1 MLGSLPPCHHLLV
14 SIRIGILLV
23 HPQVRSLQ
31 ASELDQPN
39 STAIEEVRMS
49 DARNDTSRFVAVA
62 LRRVQLHEA
71 FATGNQLERSAGCT
85 DELKNLWI
93 NAEQYGALKAT
104 RNAMR
109 RSRRDYMN
117 VGGLRDLML
126 REKKN

>member
-1 MLGSLPPCHHLLV
+1 MPASIPVV
-14 SIRIGILLV
+14 SSQLHCG
-23 HPQVRSLQ
+23 
-31 ASELDQPN
+31 
-39 STAIEEVRMS
+39 
-49 DARNDTSRFVAVA
+49 
-62 LRRVQLHEA
+62 RVQLHEA

-126 REKKN
+126 REKKTKRVG